1 MKPSELMIGDWVF
14 NAHHGEN
21 IQITPYD
28 FFTHGHFEDGRY
40 IPTGVTPS
48 NGWDLEPIPI
58 TPVILEKNGF
68 RFVKADRMFPADRY
82 FWGVEGT
89 RDGAIVEITFYN
101 PDVHGV
107 KVLTRIHTQSSHE
120 SGINSVHSCDIESV
134 HELQNALRLC
144 GIKKEIKI

>member
-1 MKPSELMIGDWVF
+1 MQASELMIGDWVF

-48 NGWDLEPIPI
+48 NGWDLEPIPL
-58 TPVILEKNGF
+58 TPEILEKNGF
-68 RFVKADRMFPADRY
+68 ELGGILKNTYSVGDSNY
-82 FWGVEGT
+82 T
-89 RDGAIVEITFYN
+89 ITIGKN
-101 PDVHGV
+101 G
-107 KVLTRIHTQSSHE
+107 RGQ
-120 SGINSVHSCDIESV
+120 CDIMNHLFHIGVTMECCGTV
-134 HELQNALRLC
+134 HELQHALRLC